1 MRRAI
6 TVKHYRILLILIS
19 ALALMG
25 IGRPVSAQDVDLGN
39 DGFDMNCEDFPEF
52 NAANGY
58 FTYDGGS
65 VDRNVDDLDPN
76 RDGIPCNEVPDDA
89 PAEDP
94 DLGNDG
100 VDMDCDDFPERNAAE
115 GYFAHDGGSAERNV
129 DGLDPDGDGIPCN
142 EAVYDGSDGGSD
154 GQDGADQGSDVD
166 APADPVSDA
175 GAPVVQLPVTGTGSS
190 SVSTGA
196 GVLALVGSLLAVAGA
211 VMLGRIARA
220 R

>member
-19 ALALMG
+19 ALALLG
-25 IGRPVSAQDVDLGN
+25 VGTHASAQDVDLGN
-39 DGFDMNCEDFPEF
+39 DGVDMNCEDFPEF
-52 NAANGY
+52 NAVNGY
-58 FTYDGGS
+58 FAYDGGS

-89 PAEDP
+89 PTEGP

-100 VDMDCDDFPERNAAE
+100 VDMNCEDFPERNAAE

-129 DGLDPDGDGIPCN
+129 DGLDPDGDGVPCN
-142 EAVYDGSDGGSD
+142 ETVYDGSDGGVD
-154 GQDGADQGSDVD
+154 GGSDVD
-166 APADPVSDA
+166 APVDPVSDA
-175 GAPVVQLPVTGTGSS
+175 GVPVVRLPVTGAGPSP
-190 SVSTGA
+190 VSTSA
-196 GVLALVGSLLAVAGA
+196 GVLALAGSLLAVAGA